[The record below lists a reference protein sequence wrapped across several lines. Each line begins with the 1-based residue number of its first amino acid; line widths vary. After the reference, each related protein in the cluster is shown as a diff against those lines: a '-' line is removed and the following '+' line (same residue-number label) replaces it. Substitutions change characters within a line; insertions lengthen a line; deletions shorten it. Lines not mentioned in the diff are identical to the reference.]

1 MTLEELAGEFMAPR
15 APGWLV
21 LSDAEVLPCALDALR
36 FCAAHIAISSISR
49 HDDDLPG
56 ASEPGTELPVQPSK
70 AESLAPS
77 LPVRELDLLDA
88 DTELT
93 VGEWAIIRP
102 LFALYVERE
111 NAMRLEASRAL
122 GLEVYGRMASE
133 VTQDILSMERDVI
146 PAAGFCHAII
156 SID

>member
-1 MTLEELAGEFMAPR
+1 MTLEELAAEFMAPR

-21 LSDAEVLPCALDALR
+21 LAEPEVLQCALDALR
-36 FCAAHIAISSISR
+36 FCAAYISIASITR

-70 AESLAPS
+70 TDPLLPS
-77 LPVRELDLLDA
+77 LPVKELDLLDE
-88 DTELT
+88 DVELS

-111 NAMRLEASRAL
+111 NALRLEASRAL
-122 GLEVYGRMASE
+122 GLDVYGRQVSE
-133 VTQDILSMERDVI
+133 VTQDILNMERETI

-156 SID
+156 TID